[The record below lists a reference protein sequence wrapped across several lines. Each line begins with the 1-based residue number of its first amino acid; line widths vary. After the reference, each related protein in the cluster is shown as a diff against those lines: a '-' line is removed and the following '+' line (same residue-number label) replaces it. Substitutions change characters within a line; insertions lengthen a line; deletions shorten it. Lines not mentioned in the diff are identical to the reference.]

1 MHIPPDWGIFSIL
14 IVSFLVFWFIFNRLF
29 LQPFL
34 LLLETRE
41 RRLRELDERAA
52 QLTKEKQ
59 DAEARR
65 AAELMALRRE
75 ALAQRE
81 VERRQA
87 ETEAQQHLEQA
98 RSAARDAIE
107 RARAAVQDELA
118 AAQGELERTGQR
130 LAAELVERLL
140 HRRIEPARDDRSV

>member
-52 QLTKEKQ
+52 QLMKEKQ

-87 ETEAQQHLEQA
+87 EAEAQNHLEQA
-98 RSAARDAIE
+98 RSAARNAIE
-107 RARAAVQDELA
+107 RARAAVQDELT
-118 AAQGELERTGQR
+118 AAQEELERTGRR
-130 LAAELVERLL
+130 LAAELAERLL
-140 HRRIEPARDDRSV
+140 HRRIELAQDDRSI